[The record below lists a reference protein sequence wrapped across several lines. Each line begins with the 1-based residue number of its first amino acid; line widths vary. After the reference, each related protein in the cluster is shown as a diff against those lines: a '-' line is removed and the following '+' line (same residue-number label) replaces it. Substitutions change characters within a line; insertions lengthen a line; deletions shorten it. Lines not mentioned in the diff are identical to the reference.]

1 MGYFNADHYR
11 LNTAFSSGDEYATPA
26 PTYEFWRDYFIRRG
40 WGAFTV
46 DAAASAANHK
56 TPRFYSKRDNGLVQ
70 DYRREVAWLN
80 PPFARGALPK
90 WTTMLVAA
98 CGAGATFGVLLPN
111 WLNDGWAVENVMP
124 HASELHFI
132 PGRIRF
138 HGANGRPDFAPT
150 FGSIFVVWLP
160 GLRKPGTDL
169 KVYFTRCPLKEELTT
184 WDESRRPPVIR
195 DRAERIS
202 LRPVFPMRV
211 LVACEISGRV
221 RDAFIRQGHDA
232 ISCDLLP
239 SDVVGPHLRCDVRD
253 VLDQGWDLMIAHPP
267 CTHLS
272 VSGAA
277 WFKDKQREQKEALE
291 FVRALLNAP
300 IPRIALENPVS
311 IISSEI
317 RQPDQIIQPW
327 MFSHGETKKTCL
339 WLKNLPRL
347 MPSEIVS
354 GREPRIQMMPPSPN
368 RAKLRGLTYQ
378 GIADAMALQWSPKK
392 PAP

>member
-1 MGYFNADHYR
+1 MGFFNTERYP
-11 LNTAFSSGDEYATPA
+11 LNAEYSSGDEYATPRE
-26 PTYEFWRDYFIRRG
+26 TFEFWRDYFIRRG

-56 TPRFYSKRDNGLVQ
+56 TARFYTKRDNGLVQ

-80 PPFARGALPK
+80 PPFAKGALLK
-90 WTTMLVAA
+90 WTTMIVAA
-98 CGAGATFGVLLPN
+98 CRAGAAFGALLPN
-111 WLNDGWAVENVMP
+111 WLNDGWAVENVMS

-132 PGRIRF
+132 PGRIRYR
-138 HGANGRPDFAPT
+138 GANGKPDFT
-150 FGSIFVVWLP
+150 SIFGSVLVVWLP

-169 KVYFTRCPLKEELTT
+169 KVFWTPCPLKEELVT
-184 WDESRRPPVIR
+184 WNESRRPPVVR
-195 DRAERIS
+195 DRAERIN
-202 LRPVFPMRV
+202 LAPVFPMRV
-211 LVACEISGRV
+211 LVACETSGRV

-239 SDVVGPHLRCDVRD
+239 GDVVGPHLQCDVRD
-253 VLDQGWDLMIAHPP
+253 VLNQGWDLMIAHPP

-272 VSGAA
+272 VSGAP
-277 WFKDKQREQKEALE
+277 WFKHKRREQEDALE
-291 FVRALLNAP
+291 FVRLLLNAP
-300 IPRIALENPVS
+300 IPRIALENPVA
-311 IISSEI
+311 IISSAI
-317 RQPDQIIQPW
+317 RKPDQIIQPW

-368 RAKLRGLTYQ
+368 RGKLRSLTYQ
-378 GIADAMALQWSPKK
+378 GIADAMARQWSTKK
-392 PAP
+392 PVP